1 MNSKDGALG
10 RLNVLARPAFRDR
23 QKKPYNA
30 LLYSALSELGVTVEE
45 FGKGKIL
52 RGGVDVW
59 HVHWP
64 DSLIEI
70 DNPISAWLTARQYCA
85 LLKVARHRGIKV
97 IWTIHDLVPHDVVY
111 PRLELPFWD
120 NFIRRVDGVI
130 ALTRTGFEM
139 ARERYKCLREVPAF
153 VIPHGHFRQAYPRT
167 ISRDEARRVLGI
179 PSSDFLIAFF
189 GQLRPYKNVPRLIRA
204 FREVDDPAVHLF
216 VCGRLS
222 KRIDVR
228 NDILMAAAGD
238 PRVHLV
244 LRYIEAEEIQI
255 YLTAADLVVLPYAE
269 ILNSGSAILGLS
281 FDRPILVPDMGAL
294 PELRQSVGREWVQT
308 YRGDIDARTLKEAV
322 AWVKSCRRAPKAPL
336 HEFEWKPI
344 GEQTLAA
351 YRAVVRSRAARTDE

>member
-1 MNSKDGALG
+1 MVTDKAHG

-30 LLYSALSELGVTVEE
+30 LLYSALSDLGVTVQE

-52 RGGVDVW
+52 RGDVDVW

-139 ARERYKCLREVPAF
+139 ARERYECLREVPAF

-179 PSSDFLIAFF
+179 PRSDFLIAFF
-189 GQLRPYKNVPRLIRA
+189 GQLRPYKNVPRLITA
-204 FREVDDPAVHLF
+204 FREFDDPAVHLF

-222 KRIDVR
+222 KRIDVQT
-228 NDILMAAAGD
+228 DILAAAGRD

-281 FDRPILVPDMGAL
+281 FDRPILVPDLGAL
-294 PELRQSVGREWVQT
+294 PELRQSVGKEWVQT

-344 GEQTLAA
+344 GEQTVAA
-351 YRAVVRSRAARTDE
+351 YRAIVGSGAARTRNS

>member
-139 ARERYKCLREVPAF
+139 ARERYECLREVPAF

-204 FREVDDPAVHLF
+204 FREFDDPAVHLF

>member
-1 MNSKDGALG
+1 MNSTG
-10 RLNVLARPAFRDR
+10 RKIRQLSVLARPAFRDR

-30 LLYSALSELGVTVEE
+30 LLYSALRELGVRVEE
-45 FGKGKIL
+45 FTKQKIL
-52 RGGVDVW
+52 LGGVDVW

-70 DNPISAWLTARQYCA
+70 DNPISAWLTAQEYYG
-85 LLKVARHRGIKV
+85 LFKVARLRRVKI

-120 NFIRRVDGVI
+120 NFIRRVDGAI
-130 ALTRTGFEM
+130 ALTRTGLEM
-139 ARERYKCLREVPAF
+139 ARERYSCLREVPSF
-153 VIPHGHFRQAYPRT
+153 VIPHGDLRQAYPRT
-167 ISRDEARRVLGI
+167 VSRDEARRALGI
-179 PSSDFLIAFF
+179 PSGEFLITFF
-189 GQLRPYKNVPRLIRA
+189 GQLRPYKNVPRLIEA
-204 FREVDDPAVHLF
+204 FREFDDPAAHLF

-222 KRIDVR
+222 KRIDVGS
-228 NDILMAAAGD
+228 DILKAAAED
-238 PRVHLV
+238 PRIHLV

-281 FDRPILVPDMGAL
+281 FDRPLLVPDMGAL
-294 PELRQSVGREWVQT
+294 SELRQSVGQEWVQT
-308 YRGDIDARTLKEAV
+308 YRGDINARTLREAV
-322 AWVKSCRRAPKAPL
+322 AWVRRCPRAPKAPL

-351 YRAVVRSRAARTDE
+351 YRAVVRCPA